1 MTMKTKVQLCFCAS
15 IALLASTLYNQCVAQ
30 SPAPQYARV
39 TITHVKPDMLNEW
52 LDIQKNEVVPAL
64 KKAGQTTRTV
74 YHASLFGNSYEY
86 VVITPFQK
94 FAEFDAGNP
103 LIKALG
109 ETAAA
114 RLQEKLRK
122 CTESST
128 SYVNTRLA
136 NLSNVLDGAPPQ
148 MIVNA
153 RYRIAPGKM
162 TDFQNL
168 VKSEILP
175 VYKKAKVGLTV
186 NQRGAGANPND
197 VTMSTV
203 YSKFADMDGGPFLVK
218 QLGQEGAD
226 KVNAKFVGIRTLIE
240 VVVRVREPELSF

>member
-1 MTMKTKVQLCFCAS
+1 MKTRRQYLCYAS
-15 IALLASTLYNQCVAQ
+15 ATLLVSALSSQCLAQ
-30 SPAPQYARV
+30 SATPQLSRV

-52 LDIQKNEVVPAL
+52 LDLQKNEVMPAL

-74 YHASLFGNSYEY
+74 YHTSLFGNSYEY
-86 VVITPFQK
+86 VLITPFQK
-94 FAEFDAGNP
+94 YAEFDAGNP
-103 LIKALG
+103 LNKALG

-114 RLQEKLRK
+114 RLGDKLRK

-128 SYVNTRLA
+128 SFASTRLA
-136 NLSNVLDGAPPQ
+136 DLSNVLDGPPPQ
-148 MIVNA
+148 MIVSA
-153 RYRIAPGKM
+153 RYRIAPG
-162 TDFQNL
+162 TTADFQNL

-197 VTMSTV
+197 VTMSTA
-203 YSKFADMDGGPFLVK
+203 YSKFADMDGGPFMVK
-218 QLGQEGAD
+218 QLGQQGAD

-240 VVVRVREPELSF
+240 VAVRTRVADLSF